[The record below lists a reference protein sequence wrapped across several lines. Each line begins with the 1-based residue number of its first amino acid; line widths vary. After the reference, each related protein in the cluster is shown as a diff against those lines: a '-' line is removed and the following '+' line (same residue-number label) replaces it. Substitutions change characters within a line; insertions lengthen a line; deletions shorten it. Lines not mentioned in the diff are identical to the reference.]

1 MGTTADQHLAGIE
14 RALVAGQANAGTV
27 QLPAIDLRL
36 NKAHA
41 AGLGRFEQFAHYPVR
56 VDEVP
61 GARKE
66 QPAQQCR
73 AQLRRCLAHSFGRP
87 DVHRHRL
94 LLHAGAQ
101 RLQCLA

>member
-1 MGTTADQHLAGIE
+1 MLTRQHQVVAALSVQRHPLARQCGGQFRRMGTTADQHLAGIE
-14 RALVAGQANAGTV
+14 RALVAGQAHARTV

-41 AGLGRFEQFAHYPVR
+41 AGLGRFEQFAHNPVR

-66 QPAQQCR
+66 QPAQQ
-73 AQLRRCLAHSFGRP
+73 
-87 DVHRHRL
+87 
-94 LLHAGAQ
+94 
-101 RLQCLA
+101 